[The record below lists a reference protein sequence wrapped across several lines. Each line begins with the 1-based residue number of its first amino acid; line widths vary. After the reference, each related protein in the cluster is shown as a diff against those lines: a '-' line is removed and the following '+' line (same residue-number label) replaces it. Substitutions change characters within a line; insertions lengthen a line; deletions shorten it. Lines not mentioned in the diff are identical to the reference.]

1 MPSKSKMKK
10 ILPRILLYLS
20 LLFFAWYLYKTDY
33 LVFNDVSVDPLFMG
47 LSILF
52 LLSGFIVSALSWGNA
67 LSVHQIR
74 IPQKTALISHGL
86 PVFAKYIPGKIWVIL
101 GRASYVSR
109 KGIPL
114 KLTSL
119 ISLKEQL
126 IYLLLGLLICCIPVF
141 LFTGNKWFG
150 IAILLSALV
159 LGLVIFSPFLH
170 RFTLKTVEKILKK
183 QIDLPLLRLTDAVKI
198 SYYIIIYWTLWMI
211 AFSLLLYSVFPAQ
224 TNWSMAFAF
233 PAGVTY
239 GVLAIFLP
247 GGIGVREGI
256 FTAYLTASGMPIEN
270 AATISMIS
278 RLWFI
283 AGEMGIFLI
292 ALTLKITGKGVDYP
306 EYPST

>member
-1 MPSKSKMKK
+1 MKK
-10 ILPRILLYLS
+10 ALPRILLYLS

-33 LVFNDVSVDPLFMG
+33 LVFKDVSIDPLFMG
-47 LSILF
+47 LSIFF

-74 IPQKTALISHGL
+74 VTQKTAIISHGL

-109 KGIPL
+109 KGFQL

-126 IYLLLGLLICCIPVF
+126 IYLLLGLLISCLPVF
-141 LFTGNKWFG
+141 VFTGNHWFG
-150 IAILLSALV
+150 VAILLSAIV
-159 LGLVIFSPFLH
+159 LALMIFSPFLH
-170 RFTLKTVEKILKK
+170 RMALKTAEKLLKK
-183 QIDLPLLRLTDAVKI
+183 QIDLPLLKLTDAVKI
-198 SYYIIIYWTLWMI
+198 SYCVIIYWTLWMI
-211 AFSLLLYSVFPAQ
+211 AFTLLLYSVFPDHTQ
-224 TNWSMAFAF
+224 WSMAFAF

-239 GVLAIFLP
+239 GVLVIFLP

-256 FTAYLTASGMPIEN
+256 FTAYLTASGMPVET
-270 AATISMIS
+270 AATVSVIS
-278 RLWFI
+278 RLWFV
-283 AGEMGIFLI
+283 AGEIGIFLI
-292 ALTLKITGKGVDYP
+292 AITLKITGKDVDYP